1 MLMKGIFTMSNGTH
15 RPSIDDLW
23 YKNAI
28 IYCLDVEKYVDSNG
42 DGIGDFGGLTRRLDY
57 LAGLGITCVWL
68 QPFYPSPNRDNG
80 YDVSDYYGVHP
91 KHGTL
96 GEFVEFMNHAH
107 QIGLRVVVDLV
118 INHTSNR
125 HPWFQAARKDPA
137 SDYRNW
143 YVWSKTRPAEW
154 NKGMVF
160 PGVQKATWTRD
171 PVADEYYFHR
181 FYEFQPD
188 LNTANPAVQRE
199 MMRIMGFWLQ
209 LGVSGFRMDAV
220 PFLIEKK
227 GAGVTPRQ
235 DYEML
240 HLLQDFL
247 QWRRRDAIFL
257 AEANVPPDESMDYFG
272 ENGERIQMMLNFA
285 VNQRLFYALATEDI
299 KPLVRALEATYTR
312 PPAAQWVNFLRS
324 HDELD
329 LGRLTDTQRERVF
342 QAFAP
347 AKEMQLYNRGIRRRL
362 APMLDNDR
370 RKLELAFSLLFTL
383 PGTPMLQFGD
393 EIGLGDDLSLP
404 ERECARTPMQWSSD
418 PHGGFT
424 TGKRP
429 VLPVI
434 SDPIYGYRQVNVEA
448 QRRDPQSLLNWME
461 RKIRMRRECPEISW
475 GDWKILKTDQPG
487 VLVMRYEWDD
497 HTLVIL
503 HNFTAKPRAVMLDR
517 EAIAANT
524 GTGKLVDLL
533 ATNDSRVDE
542 NGRYLVQLQPYDYR
556 WLRAGGIDLNVP
568 G

>member
-1 MLMKGIFTMSNGTH
+1 MSNGAH
-15 RPSIDDLW
+15 RPPIDDLW

-80 YDVSDYYGVHP
+80 YDVADYYGVHP

-96 GEFVEFMNHAH
+96 GEFVEFMNHAQ
-107 QIGLRVVVDLV
+107 QIGLRVIVDLV
-118 INHTSNR
+118 INHTSDR
-125 HPWFQAARKDPA
+125 HPWFQAARKDPK

-160 PGVQKATWTRD
+160 PGVQKATWSRD

-188 LNTANPAVQRE
+188 LNTLNPAVQRE

-220 PFLIEKK
+220 PFMIEQK
-227 GAGVTPRQ
+227 GAGVTPRK

-240 HLLQDFL
+240 HLLRNFL

-257 AEANVPPDESMDYFG
+257 AEANVPPNESMDYFG

-285 VNQRLFYALATEDI
+285 VNQRIFYALATGDI
-299 KPLVRALEATYTR
+299 KPLVRALEATYNR

-370 RKLELAFSLLFTL
+370 RKLELAFSLMFTL

-434 SDPIYGYRQVNVEA
+434 SDPIYGYQRVNVEG
-448 QRRDPQSLLNWME
+448 QRRDPHSMLNWME

-475 GDWKILKTDQPG
+475 GDWKILRTDQPG

-497 HTLVIL
+497 HTLATL
-503 HNFTAKPRAVMLDR
+503 HNFTAKPCAVVLDR
-517 EAIAANT
+517 AAVAADN
-524 GTGKLVDLL
+524 GPGQLVDLL
-533 ATNDSRVDE
+533 AHNDSRADD
-542 NGRYLVQLQPYDYR
+542 NGRYVIELQPYDYR
-556 WLRAGGIDLNVP
+556 WLRAGGIDRNVP
-568 G
+568 R

>member
-1 MLMKGIFTMSNGTH
+1 
-15 RPSIDDLW
+15 
-23 YKNAI
+23 
-28 IYCLDVEKYVDSNG
+28 
-42 DGIGDFGGLTRRLDY
+42 
-57 LAGLGITCVWL
+57 
-68 QPFYPSPNRDNG
+68 
-80 YDVSDYYGVHP
+80 
-91 KHGTL
+91 
-96 GEFVEFMNHAH
+96 MNHAQ
-107 QIGLRVVVDLV
+107 QIGLRVIVDLV
-118 INHTSNR
+118 INHTSDR
-125 HPWFQAARKDPA
+125 HPWFQAARKDPK

-160 PGVQKATWTRD
+160 PGVQKATWSRD

-188 LNTANPAVQRE
+188 LNTLNPAVQRE

-220 PFLIEKK
+220 PFMIEQK
-227 GAGVTPRQ
+227 GAGVTPRK

-240 HLLQDFL
+240 HLLRNFL

-257 AEANVPPDESMDYFG
+257 AEANVPPNESMDYFG

-285 VNQRLFYALATEDI
+285 VNQRIFYALATGDI
-299 KPLVRALEATYTR
+299 KPLVRALEATYNR

-370 RKLELAFSLLFTL
+370 RKLELAFSLMFTL

-434 SDPIYGYRQVNVEA
+434 SDPIYGYQRVNVEG
-448 QRRDPQSLLNWME
+448 QRRDPHSMLNWME

-475 GDWKILKTDQPG
+475 GDWKILRTDQPG

-497 HTLVIL
+497 HTLATL
-503 HNFTAKPRAVMLDR
+503 HNFTAKPCAVVLDR
-517 EAIAANT
+517 AAVAADN
-524 GTGKLVDLL
+524 GPGQLVDLL
-533 ATNDSRVDE
+533 AHNDSRADD
-542 NGRYLVQLQPYDYR
+542 NGRYVIELQPYDYR
-556 WLRAGGIDLNVP
+556 WLRAGGIDRNVP
-568 G
+568 R

>member
-1 MLMKGIFTMSNGTH
+1 MNNGAH
-15 RPSIDDLW
+15 RPPIDDLW

-57 LAGLGITCVWL
+57 LAGLGVTCVWL

-80 YDVSDYYGVHP
+80 YDVADYYGVHP

-96 GEFVEFMNHAH
+96 GEFVEFMNHAQ
-107 QIGLRVVVDLV
+107 QIGLRVIVDLV

-125 HPWFQAARKDPA
+125 HPWFQSARKDPA
-137 SDYRNW
+137 SPYRDW

-171 PVADEYYFHR
+171 PVADQYYFHR

-188 LNTANPAVQRE
+188 LNTLNPAVQRE

-209 LGVSGFRMDAV
+209 LGVSGFRVDAV
-220 PFLIEKK
+220 PFMIEQK
-227 GAGVTPRQ
+227 GAGITPRK

-240 HLLQDFL
+240 HLLRNFL

-257 AEANVPPDESMDYFG
+257 AEANVPPNENMDYFG

-299 KPLVRALEATYTR
+299 KPLVRALEATYNR

-370 RKLELAFSLLFTL
+370 RKLDLAFSLLFTL

-404 ERECARTPMQWSSD
+404 ERECARTPMQWSND

-434 SDPIYGYRQVNVEA
+434 SDPIYGYQRVNVEG
-448 QRRDPQSLLNWME
+448 QRRDPHSLLNWME
-461 RKIRMRRECPEISW
+461 RKIRMRKECPEISW

-487 VLVMRYEWDD
+487 VLVMCYEWDD
-497 HTLVIL
+497 HTLVTL
-503 HNFTAKPRAVMLDR
+503 HNFSAKPSAVVLDR
-517 EAIAANT
+517 GAVGGDT

-533 ATNDSRVDE
+533 ATNDSRADE
-542 NGRYLVQLQPYDYR
+542 NGRYVVELQPYDYR
-556 WLRAGGIDLNVP
+556 WLRAGGIDRNVP
-568 G
+568 R